1 MNYVYLW
8 RVSALGALMV
18 AANAGAAD
26 VTVNITGSVLSVSCD
41 VNTADASKD
50 VDLGTIVAQQ
60 YEAAGKNSTSE
71 DVAIG
76 LTGCSNTSTVTASFS
91 GTPDSTDSDLLA
103 INNVNGAATNLAV
116 QILDETSNPVALG
129 ETLVTNVNGD
139 TATVAFKLRY
149 KSTGPVTAG
158 NADSTLNV
166 DFAYQ

>member
-26 VTVNITGSVLSVSCD
+26 VTVNIKGSVLNVSCN
-41 VNTADASKD
+41 VNNNSVD

-60 YEAAGKNSTSE
+60 YETAGIASDPK
-71 DVAIG
+71 DVAID

-91 GTPDSTDSDLLA
+91 GVADSTDPDLLA
-103 INNVNGAATNLAV
+103 INSGSGAASNLAI
-116 QILDETSNPVALG
+116 QILDSTSNPVALG
-129 ETLVTNVNGD
+129 DTIDFPVTD
-139 TATVAFKLRY
+139 SAATVEFKLRY
-149 KSTGPVTAG
+149 KSTGTVTAG

>member
-26 VTVNITGSVLSVSCD
+26 VTVNITGTVLSVSCD
-41 VNTADASKD
+41 VNTTDATKD

-60 YEAAGKNSTSE
+60 YETAGKTSPPE

-76 LTGCSNTSTVTASFS
+76 LTGCSSTSTVTASFS
-91 GTPDSTDSDLLA
+91 GVADSTDPDLLA
-103 INNVNGAATNLAV
+103 INSGSGAASNLAI
-116 QILDETSNPVALG
+116 QILDSTSNPVALG
-129 ETLVTNVNGD
+129 DTIDFPVTD
-139 TATVAFKLRY
+139 SAATVEFKLRY
-149 KSTGPVTAG
+149 KSTGTVTAG